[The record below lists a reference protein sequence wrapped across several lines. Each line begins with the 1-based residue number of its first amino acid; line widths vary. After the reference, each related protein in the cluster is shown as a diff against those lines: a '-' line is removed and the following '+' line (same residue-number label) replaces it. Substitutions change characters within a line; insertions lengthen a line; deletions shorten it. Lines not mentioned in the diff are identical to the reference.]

1 MSKGRKELWINKKKM
16 REKNMYSY
24 IYIDRRRETDGVDQ
38 LLPPTVKASF
48 TLVCLFTG
56 YTVTKFT
63 CSQSASLII

>member
-1 MSKGRKELWINKKKM
+1 
-16 REKNMYSY
+16 MYSY

-56 YTVTKFT
+56 YTVTKFS
-63 CSQSASLII
+63 CSQSGSLII